1 MLAAIAAAA
10 SFLFIFSPQWAGS
23 AWALLSNEPLA
34 VWVARQHFPN
44 FPFSPLWITGPIGTV
59 LLTMILLSIR
69 SDKRKAE
76 PGTVS
81 PIDPQAAAAIDELK
95 ALLIEGK
102 RLVSRF
108 QIDSVKPTFPEVE
121 QWRQKARDRARQ
133 NVLTNFVGPKDLAKF
148 DTAWDEG
155 ELLRDLAVLKH
166 LCGAVN
172 RLKELISKIE
182 AKNATG
188 YSEQVPAHF
197 ISFL

>member
-1 MLAAIAAAA
+1 MLVAIAAAA
-10 SFLFIFSPQWAGS
+10 SFLFIFLPQWATS
-23 AWALLSNEPLA
+23 AWALFSNEPLT
-34 VWVARQHFPN
+34 VWVARQQFPN

-59 LLTMILLSIR
+59 LLIMILLSIR
-69 SDKRKAE
+69 SDKRRAE
-76 PGTVS
+76 PVTVS
-81 PIDPQAAAAIDELK
+81 RKDPQPAAVAKDELN
-95 ALLIEGK
+95 ALLNEGE
-102 RLVSRF
+102 RLLSRF

-121 QWRQKARDRARQ
+121 EWRQKANDRARN
-133 NVLTNFVGPKDLAKF
+133 NVLANFVGPKDLAKF

-188 YSEQVPAHF
+188 YSEQV
-197 ISFL
+197 